1 MLPSLNLSTI
11 DTSLFMNFLRSIL
24 GIWELHCG
32 TETEVEG
39 CLLQARK
46 LYKCRQM
53 FNDNLSLDSL
63 VFGFNDVGEVF
74 SASQNGSSL

>member
-1 MLPSLNLSTI
+1 
-11 DTSLFMNFLRSIL
+11 
-24 GIWELHCG
+24 
-32 TETEVEG
+32 
-39 CLLQARK
+39 
-46 LYKCRQM
+46 M